1 MSNAGLNSRAG
12 IRSFTSN
19 QSVIFRRM
27 DSSILIIVLS
37 LSVLIS
43 YAFDLFSS
51 RFKTPSVLLL
61 LLLGM
66 LTRQATQYFDVQVPY
81 VNTILPTLGT
91 LGLILIVLEGGLD
104 LELHTDRLS
113 VLRRTLLASLLAIV
127 GGTLLMAG
135 MLYLLLNDS
144 FYHCL
149 IAALPFSII
158 SSTVTVQRVDQ
169 LSGGQREYAVYESAF
184 ASILGIMAFNFLL
197 LSRDSVLEA
206 VWLFTRDTL
215 FMALISLICCFL
227 LLYLIGR
234 INHRIKFLPI
244 ISVLF
249 LVYALAEINHLS
261 SLLLIL
267 IFGLFLNNTEL
278 FIRGRLS
285 LILKND
291 LFEKELDQLKNL
303 TAEGSFVVRTFFYLI
318 LGYAAIPQRIDRYRR
333 ADRECLICAHH
344 YCLALGNAPTN
355 LLGTLSPLLW
365 IAPRGLITILLYLNI
380 PEDLRLQGFRR
391 RYSPSG
397 QLSSFLSGC
406 HDGRHWEVNG
416 G

>member
-1 MSNAGLNSRAG
+1 
-12 IRSFTSN
+12 
-19 QSVIFRRM
+19 M

-66 LTRQATQYFDVQVPY
+66 LTRQGTQYADVQVPY
-81 VNTILPTLGT
+81 VNAILPTLGT

-104 LELHTDRLS
+104 LELHADRLS
-113 VLRRTLLASLLAIV
+113 VLRRTLLASLLSIM

-169 LSGGQREYAVYESAF
+169 LSANQKEYGVYESAF
-184 ASILGIMAFNFLL
+184 ASILGIMAYNFLL
-197 LSRDSVLEA
+197 LSRGSVLSA

-215 FMALISLICCFL
+215 LMALISLGCCFL

-249 LVYALAEINHLS
+249 LVYAIAEINHLS

-318 LGYAAIPQRIDRYRR
+318 LGYAVVP
-333 ADRECLICAHH
+333 
-344 YCLALGNAPTN
+344 GN
-355 LLGTLSPLLW
+355 LLDADALIVSALFMIVIIGWRWVTLRLTYWGTPGPLLW

-380 PEDLRLQGFRR
+380 PEDLRLQGFREGI
-391 RYSPSG
+391 PILLVT
-397 QLSSFLSGC
+397 LSYVVVMMGILGSRKMVS
-406 HDGRHWEVNG
+406 DA
-416 G
+416 

>member
-1 MSNAGLNSRAG
+1 
-12 IRSFTSN
+12 
-19 QSVIFRRM
+19 M

-37 LSVLIS
+37 LAVLIS

-66 LTRQATQYFDVQVPY
+66 ITRQVTEYFAVQVPY

-104 LELHTDRLS
+104 LELDTNRLS
-113 VLRRTLLASLLAIV
+113 ILRRTLVASLLGIV

-158 SSTVTVQRVDQ
+158 SSSLTAQIVTSLTD
-169 LSGGQREYAVYESAF
+169 GQREFAIYESAY

-197 LSRDSVLEA
+197 LSRDSVLGA
-206 VWLFTRDTL
+206 VLSFTRDTL
-215 FMALISLICCFL
+215 LMAVISLGCCFL

-267 IFGLFLNNTEL
+267 IFGLFLNNTDL
-278 FIRGRLS
+278 FIRGRMS
-285 LILKND
+285 RIFKND

-303 TAEGSFVVRTFFYLI
+303 TAEGAFVVRTFFYLI
-318 LGYAAIPQRIDRYRR
+318 FGYAAVPQDLVQTDALIVSGLFLVVIVAWRWVTLRLTYR
-333 ADRECLICAHH
+333 
-344 YCLALGNAPTN
+344 GPM
-355 LLGTLSPLLW
+355 GQLLW
-365 IAPRGLITILLYLNI
+365 IAPRGLITVLLYLNI
-380 PEDLRLQGFRR
+380 PEDLRLIGFREGI
-391 RYSPSG
+391 PMLVLV
-397 QLSSFLSGC
+397 LSSALVMVAVAGT
-406 HDGRHWEVNG
+406 GRKQMTADS
-416 G
+416 

>member
-1 MSNAGLNSRAG
+1 
-12 IRSFTSN
+12 
-19 QSVIFRRM
+19 M

-61 LLLGM
+61 LVLGM
-66 LTRQATQYFDVQVPY
+66 LTKQATDYAGVQVPY
-81 VNTILPTLGT
+81 VNAILPTLGT

-104 LELHTDRLS
+104 LELHADKLS
-113 VLRRTLLASLLAIV
+113 LIRRTLLASLLSIV
-127 GGTLLMAG
+127 GGTLIMAG
-135 MLYLLLNDS
+135 VLYLLLNDS

-158 SSTVTVQRVDQ
+158 SSTITVQTVAT
-169 LSGGQREYAVYESAF
+169 LSVGQREFATYESAY
-184 ASILGIMAFNFLL
+184 ASILGIMAYNFLL
-197 LSRDSVLEA
+197 LSRDSVLGA
-206 VWLFTRDTL
+206 VWSFTRDTL
-215 FMALISLICCFL
+215 VMALISLACCFL

-285 LILKND
+285 RVLKND

-303 TAEGSFVVRTFFYLI
+303 TAEGAFVVRTFFFLI
-318 LGYAAIPQRIDRYRR
+318 LGYAATPRDLVDVDALIVSVLFGILIITWRWITLRLTYR
-333 ADRECLICAHH
+333 
-344 YCLALGNAPTN
+344 GVS
-355 LLGTLSPLLW
+355 SPLLW

-380 PEDLRLQGFRR
+380 PEDLRLVGFREGIPILVVVLTSLVAMAGVLGSKR
-391 RYSPSG
+391 I
-397 QLSSFLSGC
+397 
-406 HDGRHWEVNG
+406 DNE
-416 G
+416 

>member
-1 MSNAGLNSRAG
+1 
-12 IRSFTSN
+12 
-19 QSVIFRRM
+19 M

-43 YAFDLFSS
+43 YGFDLFSS

-66 LTRQATQYFDVQVPY
+66 ITRQVTEYFAVQVPY
-81 VNTILPTLGT
+81 VDTILPTLGT
-91 LGLILIVLEGGLD
+91 LGLIMIVLEGGLD
-104 LELHTDRLS
+104 LELNIDRLS
-113 VLRRTLLASLLAIV
+113 IVRRTLLASLLGII
-127 GGTLLMAG
+127 GGTLLMAS

-158 SSTVTVQRVDQ
+158 SSSLTVQIVTSLTD
-169 LSGGQREYAVYESAF
+169 GQREFAVYESAY

-197 LSRDSVLEA
+197 LSRDSVLGA
-206 VWLFTRDTL
+206 VFSFTRDTL
-215 FMALISLICCFL
+215 VMAVISLVCCFL

-267 IFGLFLNNTEL
+267 IFGLFLNNTDL

-285 LILKND
+285 RIFKND

-303 TAEGSFVVRTFFYLI
+303 TAEGAFVVRTFFYLVF
-318 LGYAAIPQRIDRYRR
+318 GYSAVPQDLVQTDALIVSGLFLLVIVAWRWVTLRLTYRG
-333 ADRECLICAHH
+333 AM
-344 YCLALGNAPTN
+344 G
-355 LLGTLSPLLW
+355 PLLW
-365 IAPRGLITILLYLNI
+365 IAPRGLITVLLYLNI
-380 PEDLRLQGFRR
+380 PKDLRLIGFREGI
-391 RYSPSG
+391 PMLVLV
-397 QLSSFLSGC
+397 LSSALVMLAGT
-406 HDGRHWEVNG
+406 GRKQLISESSDL
-416 G
+416 

>member
-1 MSNAGLNSRAG
+1 
-12 IRSFTSN
+12 
-19 QSVIFRRM
+19 M

-66 LTRQATQYFDVQVPY
+66 ITRQVTEYFAVQVPY

-104 LELHTDRLS
+104 LELDTNRLS
-113 VLRRTLLASLLAIV
+113 ILRRTLLASLLGIV
-127 GGTLLMAG
+127 GGTLLMAS

-158 SSTVTVQRVDQ
+158 SSSLTAQIVTSLTDR
-169 LSGGQREYAVYESAF
+169 QREFAVYESAY

-197 LSRDSVLEA
+197 LSRDSVLGA
-206 VWLFTRDTL
+206 VFSFTRDTL
-215 FMALISLICCFL
+215 VMAVISLGCCFL

-267 IFGLFLNNTEL
+267 IFGLFLNNTDL

-285 LILKND
+285 RIFKND

-303 TAEGSFVVRTFFYLI
+303 TAEGAFVVRTFFYLI
-318 LGYAAIPQRIDRYRR
+318 FGYAAVPQDLVQTDALIVSGLFLVVIVAWRWVTLRLTYR
-333 ADRECLICAHH
+333 
-344 YCLALGNAPTN
+344 GPM
-355 LLGTLSPLLW
+355 GTLLW
-365 IAPRGLITILLYLNI
+365 IAPRGLITVLLYLNI
-380 PEDLRLQGFRR
+380 PEDLRLTGFREGI
-391 RYSPSG
+391 PMLVLV
-397 QLSSFLSGC
+397 LSSALVMVAGA
-406 HDGRHWEVNG
+406 GRKQMTTG
-416 G
+416 S

>member
-1 MSNAGLNSRAG
+1 
-12 IRSFTSN
+12 
-19 QSVIFRRM
+19 M

-37 LSVLIS
+37 LSVLVS

-51 RFKTPSVLLL
+51 RFKIPSTLLL
-61 LLLGM
+61 LMLGV
-66 LTRQATQYFDVQVPY
+66 LTRQATEYAGVQLPY
-81 VNTILPTLGT
+81 VSTILPTLGT

-104 LELHTDRLS
+104 LELHAEKLG
-113 VLRRTLLASLLAIV
+113 VLRRTLVASALSII
-127 GGTLLMAG
+127 GGTLLMA
-135 MLYLLLNDS
+135 LVFYLLLNDS

-158 SSTVTVQRVDQ
+158 SSAMSIPGASNLGD
-169 LSGGQREYAVYESAF
+169 GQQEFIIYESAF
-184 ASILGIMAFNFLL
+184 AGILGILAYNFLL
-197 LSRDSVLEA
+197 LSDESIFRA

-215 FMALISLICCFL
+215 IMALISLGCCFL

-249 LVYALAEINHLS
+249 LVYAVAEINHLS

-278 FIRGRLS
+278 FVRGRLG

-303 TAEGSFVVRTFFYLI
+303 TAEGAFVVRTFFFL
-318 LGYAAIPQRIDRYRR
+318 LFGYAAVPRELGD
-333 ADRECLICAHH
+333 ADALIVS
-344 YCLALGNAPTN
+344 ALLVVVIISWRWLT
-355 LLGTLSPLLW
+355 LLLTYSGSLKPLLW

-380 PEDLRLQGFRR
+380 PESLRLLGFREGI
-391 RYSPSG
+391 PM
-397 QLSSFLSGC
+397 LVVVMSSVVMMVGY
-406 HDGRHWEVNG
+406 RK
-416 G
+416 

>member
-1 MSNAGLNSRAG
+1 
-12 IRSFTSN
+12 
-19 QSVIFRRM
+19 M

-61 LLLGM
+61 LLLGI
-66 LTRQATQYFDVQVPY
+66 LTRQATAYFNVQVPY
-81 VNTILPTLGT
+81 INAILPTLGT
-91 LGLILIVLEGGLD
+91 LGLILIVLEGGLN
-104 LELHTDRLS
+104 LELHGDNLS
-113 VLRRTLLASLLAIV
+113 VLRRTLLASLLSIL
-127 GGTLLMAG
+127 GGTLLMAS

-158 SSTVTVQRVDQ
+158 SSTVTVQTVAN
-169 LSGGQREYAVYESAF
+169 LSSGQQTFAVYESAF
-184 ASILGIMAFNFLL
+184 ASILGIMAYNFLL
-197 LSRDSVLEA
+197 LSRNSVLGA
-206 VWLFTRDTL
+206 VWSFTRDTL
-215 FMALISLICCFL
+215 VMALISLGCCFL

-285 LILKND
+285 RILKND
-291 LFEKELDQLKNL
+291 LFEKELEQLKNL
-303 TAEGSFVVRTFFYLI
+303 TAEGAFVVRTFFFLI
-318 LGYAAIPQRIDRYRR
+318 LGYAAIPSTLIDMDALIVGALFVGVVVAWRWVVLQLTYR
-333 ADRECLICAHH
+333 
-344 YCLALGNAPTN
+344 GPS
-355 LLGTLSPLLW
+355 GPLLW
-365 IAPRGLITILLYLNI
+365 IAPRGLITVLLYLNI
-380 PEDLRLQGFRR
+380 PEDLRLLGFREGI
-391 RYSPSG
+391 PILVVV
-397 QLSSFLSGC
+397 LSSLVVMAG
-406 HDGRHWEVNG
+406 VLG
-416 G
+416 GKKIMNDE

>member
-1 MSNAGLNSRAG
+1 
-12 IRSFTSN
+12 
-19 QSVIFRRM
+19 M

-66 LTRQATQYFDVQVPY
+66 ITRQVTEYFAVQVPY

-104 LELHTDRLS
+104 LELHAERLS
-113 VLRRTLLASLLAIV
+113 MLRRTLLASLLGII
-127 GGTLLMAG
+127 GGTLLMAS

-149 IAALPFSII
+149 LAALPFSIV
-158 SSTVTVQRVDQ
+158 SSSLTAQIITSLTD
-169 LSGGQREYAVYESAF
+169 GQREFAVYESAY

-197 LSRDSVLEA
+197 LSRNSVLGA
-206 VWLFTRDTL
+206 VLSFTRDTL
-215 FMALISLICCFL
+215 VMAVISLGCCFL

-234 INHRIKFLPI
+234 VNHRIKFLPI

-267 IFGLFLNNTEL
+267 IFGLFLNNTDL

-285 LILKND
+285 RIFKND

-303 TAEGSFVVRTFFYLI
+303 TAEGAFVVRTFFYLI
-318 LGYAAIPQRIDRYRR
+318 FGYAAVPQDLVQTDALIVSGLFLLVIVAWRWVTLRLTYR
-333 ADRECLICAHH
+333 
-344 YCLALGNAPTN
+344 GPM
-355 LLGTLSPLLW
+355 GPLLW
-365 IAPRGLITILLYLNI
+365 IAPRGLITVLLYLNI
-380 PEDLRLQGFRR
+380 PEDLRLIGFREGI
-391 RYSPSG
+391 PMLLLV
-397 QLSSFLSGC
+397 LSSALVMVAGL
-406 HDGRHWEVNG
+406 GRKQLTTESSDQ
-416 G
+416 

>member
-1 MSNAGLNSRAG
+1 
-12 IRSFTSN
+12 
-19 QSVIFRRM
+19 M

-61 LLLGM
+61 VLLGII
-66 LTRQATQYFDVQVPY
+66 TRQATGYFNVQVPY

-104 LELHTDRLS
+104 LELHADRLS
-113 VLRRTLLASLLAIV
+113 VIRRTLLASLLSII

-149 IAALPFSII
+149 LAALPFSIM
-158 SSTVTVQRVDQ
+158 SSTVTVKTATN
-169 LSGGQREYAVYESAF
+169 LTEGQREFVVYESAYS
-184 ASILGIMAFNFLL
+184 SILGILAYNFLL
-197 LSRDSVLEA
+197 LSRGSVLGA
-206 VWLFTRDTL
+206 VWSFTRDTL
-215 FMALISLICCFL
+215 AMALISLGCCFL
-227 LLYLIGR
+227 LLYMIGR

-249 LVYALAEINHLS
+249 LVYAIAEINHLS

-285 LILKND
+285 QILKNE

-303 TAEGSFVVRTFFYLI
+303 TAEGAFVVRTFFFLL
-318 LGYAAIPQRIDRYRR
+318 LGYAAVPQNLIDIDALIVSALFILVIIGWRWVTLRLTYR
-333 ADRECLICAHH
+333 
-344 YCLALGNAPTN
+344 GPSN
-355 LLGTLSPLLW
+355 SLLW

-380 PEDLRLQGFRR
+380 PEDLRLLGFREGI
-391 RYSPSG
+391 PMLVVL
-397 QLSSFLSGC
+397 LSSLVAMVGLLRNNRMMN
-406 HDGRHWEVNG
+406 DE
-416 G
+416 

>member
-1 MSNAGLNSRAG
+1 
-12 IRSFTSN
+12 
-19 QSVIFRRM
+19 M

-37 LSVLIS
+37 LAVLIS

-51 RFKTPSVLLL
+51 RFKMPSVLLL
-61 LLLGM
+61 LLLGV
-66 LTRQATQYFDVQVPY
+66 LTKQATDYAGVQVPY

-104 LELHTDRLS
+104 LELHAEKLGI
-113 VLRRTLLASLLAIV
+113 LRRTLLASLLSIV

-135 MLYLLLNDS
+135 ILYTLLNDS

-149 IAALPFSII
+149 LAALPVSIV
-158 SSTVTVQRVDQ
+158 SS
-169 LSGGQREYAVYESAF
+169 AVAVPMLTNVSAQQQEFVVHESAF
-184 ASILGIMAFNFLL
+184 ASILGVMAYNFLL
-197 LSRDSVLEA
+197 LSRDSVLGA
-206 VWLFTRDTL
+206 VLSFTRDTL
-215 FMALISLICCFL
+215 VMALISAVCCFL

-291 LFEKELDQLKNL
+291 LFEKELEQLKNL
-303 TAEGSFVVRTFFYLI
+303 TAEGGFVVRTFFFL
-318 LGYAAIPQRIDRYRR
+318 LFGYAAVPRDLIDTDALIVSVLFIGTILSWRWLVLRITYRGS
-333 ADRECLICAHH
+333 A
-344 YCLALGNAPTN
+344 T
-355 LLGTLSPLLW
+355 PLLW
-365 IAPRGLITILLYLNI
+365 IAPRGLITILLYLNT
-380 PEDLRLQGFRR
+380 PTELRLLGFREGI
-391 RYSPSG
+391 PMLVVI
-397 QLSSFLSGC
+397 LSSL
-406 HDGRHWEVNG
+406 VMMG
-416 G
+416 GVVGKKKIERLND

>member
-1 MSNAGLNSRAG
+1 
-12 IRSFTSN
+12 
-19 QSVIFRRM
+19 M

-66 LTRQATQYFDVQVPY
+66 ITRQATAYFDVQVPY
-81 VNTILPTLGT
+81 INTILPTLGT

-104 LELHTDRLS
+104 LELDADRLS
-113 VLRRTLLASLLAIV
+113 ILRRTLLASLLAII
-127 GGTLLMAG
+127 GGTLLMAS

-149 IAALPFSII
+149 LAALPFSII
-158 SSTVTVQRVDQ
+158 SSTMTVQIATN
-169 LSGGQREYAVYESAF
+169 LSDGQREFAIHESAY

-197 LSRDSVLEA
+197 LSRDSVFGA
-206 VWLFTRDTL
+206 VLSFTRDTL
-215 FMALISLICCFL
+215 VMAVISLGCCFL

-267 IFGLFLNNTEL
+267 IFGLFLNNTDL

-285 LILKND
+285 RFFKND

-303 TAEGSFVVRTFFYLI
+303 TAEGAFVVRTFFYLI
-318 LGYAAIPQRIDRYRR
+318 FGYAAVPGELVQTDALIVSVLFVVVIVAWRWVTLRLTYR
-333 ADRECLICAHH
+333 
-344 YCLALGNAPTN
+344 GP
-355 LLGTLSPLLW
+355 LSPLLW
-365 IAPRGLITILLYLNI
+365 IAPRGLITVLLYLNI
-380 PEDLRLQGFRR
+380 PEDLRLVGFRDGI
-391 RYSPSG
+391 PMLVLV
-397 QLSSFLSGC
+397 LSSML
-406 HDGRHWEVNG
+406 VMVG
-416 G
+416 GMRSKRAVTGLPER

>member
-1 MSNAGLNSRAG
+1 
-12 IRSFTSN
+12 
-19 QSVIFRRM
+19 M

-61 LLLGM
+61 LLLGI
-66 LTRQATQYFDVQVPY
+66 LTKQATAYFNVQVPY

-91 LGLILIVLEGGLD
+91 LGLILIVLEGGLN
-104 LELHTDRLS
+104 LELHADNLS
-113 VLRRTLLASLLAIV
+113 VLRRTLLASLLSIV
-127 GGTLLMAG
+127 GVTLIMAS

-149 IAALPFSII
+149 ISALPFSII
-158 SSTVTVQRVDQ
+158 SSTVTIQTVAN
-169 LSGGQREYAVYESAF
+169 LSDGQQVFAVYETAF
-184 ASILGIMAFNFLL
+184 AGILGVMAYNFLL
-197 LSRDSVLEA
+197 LSRDSVFGA

-215 FMALISLICCFL
+215 TMALISLGCCFL

-285 LILKND
+285 RILKND

-303 TAEGSFVVRTFFYLI
+303 TAEGAFVVRTFFFLI
-318 LGYAAIPQRIDRYRR
+318 LGYAAVPSTLLDTDALIVSGLFIIVIIAWRWVVLRLTYRGPSR
-333 ADRECLICAHH
+333 
-344 YCLALGNAPTN
+344 
-355 LLGTLSPLLW
+355 PLLW
-365 IAPRGLITILLYLNI
+365 VAPRGLITILLYLNI
-380 PEDLRLQGFRR
+380 PEDLRLLGFREGI
-391 RYSPSG
+391 PMLVVV
-397 QLSSFLSGC
+397 LSSVVVMAGVL
-406 HDGRHWEVNG
+406 G
-416 G
+416 GKRIMNDE

>member
-1 MSNAGLNSRAG
+1 
-12 IRSFTSN
+12 
-19 QSVIFRRM
+19 M

-61 LLLGM
+61 LLLGI
-66 LTRQATQYFDVQVPY
+66 LTRQATEYFDVQVPY
-81 VNTILPTLGT
+81 VNAILPTLGT

-104 LELHTDRLS
+104 LELHIDRLS
-113 VLRRTLLASLLAIV
+113 VFRRTLLASLLTIV

-158 SSTVTVQRVDQ
+158 SSTVTVQSVSQ

-184 ASILGIMAFNFLL
+184 ASILGIMAYNFLL
-197 LSRDSVLEA
+197 LSRESVLGA
-206 VWLFTRDTL
+206 VWSFARDTL
-215 FMALISLICCFL
+215 IMALISLACCFL

-278 FIRGRLS
+278 FVRGRLS

-303 TAEGSFVVRTFFYLI
+303 TAEGSFVVRTFFFLT
-318 LGYAAIPQRIDRYRR
+318 LGYSAVPSELMDTDA
-333 ADRECLICAHH
+333 LIVSALFIIII
-344 YCLALGNAPTN
+344 LAWRWV
-355 LLGTLSPLLW
+355 TLRLTYWGSSSPLLW

-380 PEDLRLQGFRR
+380 PQDLRLQGFREGI
-391 RYSPSG
+391 PILVVV
-397 QLSSFLSGC
+397 LSSLVVMPGVIG
-406 HDGRHWEVNG
+406 HKPVKEDG
-416 G
+416 

>member
-1 MSNAGLNSRAG
+1 
-12 IRSFTSN
+12 
-19 QSVIFRRM
+19 M

-43 YAFDLFSS
+43 YGFDLFSS

-66 LTRQATQYFDVQVPY
+66 LTRQATQYFDVQVLY
-81 VNTILPTLGT
+81 VNAILPTLGT

-184 ASILGIMAFNFLL
+184 ASILGIMAYNFLL
-197 LSRDSVLEA
+197 LSRDSVLSA
-206 VWLFTRDTL
+206 VWLFARDTF
-215 FMALISLICCFL
+215 FMAIISLICCFL

-318 LGYAAIPQRIDRYRR
+318 LGYVAIPQELID
-333 ADRECLICAHH
+333 ADALIVS
-344 YCLALGNAPTN
+344 ALFVLIIIGWRWVT
-355 LLGTLSPLLW
+355 LRLTYWGTSGALLW
-365 IAPRGLITILLYLNI
+365 VAPRGLITILLYLNI
-380 PEDLRLQGFRR
+380 PEDLRLQGFREGIPLLVVVFLYLVVMTGVMGR
-391 RYSPSG
+391 RKVK
-397 QLSSFLSGC
+397 
-406 HDGRHWEVNG
+406 E
-416 G
+416 

>member
-1 MSNAGLNSRAG
+1 
-12 IRSFTSN
+12 
-19 QSVIFRRM
+19 M

-66 LTRQATQYFDVQVPY
+66 LTKQATQYFDVQVPY
-81 VNTILPTLGT
+81 VTTILPTLGT
-91 LGLILIVLEGGLD
+91 LGLILLVLEGGLD

-113 VLRRTLLASLLAIV
+113 VLRRTSMASLLAIV

-158 SSTVTVQRVDQ
+158 SSSVTVQRLDQ
-169 LSGGQREYAVYESAF
+169 LSGMQREYAVYESAF

-197 LSRDSVLEA
+197 LSRGSALEA
-206 VWLFTRDTL
+206 IWLFARDTL
-215 FMALISLICCFL
+215 FMALISLICCFG

-318 LGYAAIPQRIDRYRR
+318 LGYAAIPSELVDTDAMIVS
-333 ADRECLICAHH
+333 
-344 YCLALGNAPTN
+344 ALFMVIIIAWRWV
-355 LLGTLSPLLW
+355 TLRLTYWGVSSPLLW

-380 PEDLRLQGFRR
+380 PEDLRLQGFREGI
-391 RYSPSG
+391 PMVVIT
-397 QLSSFLSGC
+397 LSYLVVMTGILGSKPVG
-406 HDGRHWEVNG
+406 NG
-416 G
+416 E

>member
-1 MSNAGLNSRAG
+1 
-12 IRSFTSN
+12 
-19 QSVIFRRM
+19 M

-66 LTRQATQYFDVQVPY
+66 LTRQATEYFKVQVPY

-113 VLRRTLLASLLAIV
+113 SIRRTLLSSLMAII
-127 GGTLLMAG
+127 GGTLIMAG

-149 IAALPFSII
+149 IAALPFSIV
-158 SSTVTVQRVDQ
+158 SSSVTVQSVTN
-169 LSGGQREYAVYESAF
+169 LTGGQREFAVYESAY
-184 ASILGIMAFNFLL
+184 ASILGIMAYNFLL
-197 LSRDSVLEA
+197 LSRGSVLGA
-206 VWLFTRDTL
+206 IWSFTRDTL
-215 FMALISLICCFL
+215 AMAIISLGCCFL

-249 LVYALAEINHLS
+249 LVYALAEINHMS

-267 IFGLFLNNTEL
+267 IFGLFLNNTDL

-285 LILKND
+285 QILKND

-303 TAEGSFVVRTFFYLI
+303 TAEGAFVVRTFFYLI
-318 LGYAAIPQRIDRYRR
+318 LGYAAVPHDLVEMD
-333 ADRECLICAHH
+333 ALIVSV
-344 YCLALGNAPTN
+344 LFVVVIFFWRWV
-355 LLGTLSPLLW
+355 TLRLTYSGPLIPLLW

-380 PEDLRLQGFRR
+380 PEDLRLVGFREGI
-391 RYSPSG
+391 PTLVVV
-397 QLSSFLSGC
+397 LSSVATMVGLLRNQSV
-406 HDGRHWEVNG
+406 RNVE
-416 G
+416 

>member
-1 MSNAGLNSRAG
+1 
-12 IRSFTSN
+12 
-19 QSVIFRRM
+19 M

-37 LSVLIS
+37 LAVLIS
-43 YAFDLFSS
+43 YGFDLFSS
-51 RFKTPSVLLL
+51 RFKIPSVLLL
-61 LLLGM
+61 LALGM
-66 LTRQATQYFDVQVPY
+66 LTRQATGYFNVQVPY
-81 VNTILPTLGT
+81 LDTILPTLGT

-104 LELHTDRLS
+104 LELHAERLS
-113 VLRRTLLASLLAIV
+113 VLRRTLLASLLSIV

-135 MLYLLLNDS
+135 ILYLLLNDT

-158 SSTVTVQRVDQ
+158 SSAVTNVSVTN
-169 LSGGQREYAVYESAF
+169 LSNQQQEFVVYESAF
-184 ASILGIMAFNFLL
+184 ASILGIMAYNFLL
-197 LSRDSVLEA
+197 LSQESVLGA
-206 VWLFTRDTL
+206 VFVFARDTL
-215 FMALISLICCFL
+215 AMALISLACCFL

-285 LILKND
+285 RILKND

-303 TAEGSFVVRTFFYLI
+303 TAEGAFVVRTFFFLI
-318 LGYAAIPQRIDRYRR
+318 FGYVAIPHELIDADALIVSAVFVVVIIAWRWLVLRVTYR
-333 ADRECLICAHH
+333 
-344 YCLALGNAPTN
+344 GPST
-355 LLGTLSPLLW
+355 SLLW

-380 PEDLRLQGFRR
+380 PENLRLLGFREGIPMLVVVLTSLVMVAGVVR
-391 RYSPSG
+391 KK
-397 QLSSFLSGC
+397 
-406 HDGRHWEVNG
+406 
-416 G
+416 

>member
-1 MSNAGLNSRAG
+1 
-12 IRSFTSN
+12 
-19 QSVIFRRM
+19 M

-61 LLLGM
+61 LLLGI
-66 LTRQATQYFDVQVPY
+66 LTRQVTEYADVQVPY
-81 VNTILPTLGT
+81 VNAILPTLGT

-104 LELHTDRLS
+104 LELHIDRLS
-113 VLRRTLLASLLAIV
+113 VLRRTLLASLLAIL

-149 IAALPFSII
+149 IAALPFSIV
-158 SSTVTVQRVDQ
+158 SSTVTIQTIGQ

-184 ASILGIMAFNFLL
+184 ASILGIMAYNFLL
-197 LSRDSVLEA
+197 LSRDSVLGA
-206 VWLFTRDTL
+206 VWSFTRDTL
-215 FMALISLICCFL
+215 VMALISLACCFL

-303 TAEGSFVVRTFFYLI
+303 TAEGSFVVRTFFFLI
-318 LGYAAIPQRIDRYRR
+318 LGYAAVPRELIDVD
-333 ADRECLICAHH
+333 ALIVSGLFVIII
-344 YCLALGNAPTN
+344 LAWRWV
-355 LLGTLSPLLW
+355 TLRLTFRGVPGPLLW

-380 PEDLRLQGFRR
+380 PEDLRLQGFRQGI
-391 RYSPSG
+391 PILVVV
-397 QLSSFLSGC
+397 LSSIVVMSSML
-406 HDGRHWEVNG
+406 GRKGVVNEA
-416 G
+416 

>member
-1 MSNAGLNSRAG
+1 
-12 IRSFTSN
+12 
-19 QSVIFRRM
+19 M

-66 LTRQATQYFDVQVPY
+66 ITRQVTEYFAVQVPY
-81 VNTILPTLGT
+81 GNTMLPTLGT

-104 LELHTDRLS
+104 LELDSDRLS
-113 VLRRTLLASLLAIV
+113 ILRRTLLASLLGII

-158 SSTVTVQRVDQ
+158 SSSLTAQIITSLTD
-169 LSGGQREYAVYESAF
+169 GQREFAVYESAY

-197 LSRDSVLEA
+197 LSRDSVFGA
-206 VWLFTRDTL
+206 VLSFTRDTL
-215 FMALISLICCFL
+215 VMAVISLGCCFL

-267 IFGLFLNNTEL
+267 IFGLFLNNTDL
-278 FIRGRLS
+278 FIRGRLAR
-285 LILKND
+285 IFKND

-303 TAEGSFVVRTFFYLI
+303 TAEGAFVVRTFFYLI
-318 LGYAAIPQRIDRYRR
+318 FGYAAVPQDLVQTDALIVSGLFLVVIVAWRWVTLRLTYR
-333 ADRECLICAHH
+333 
-344 YCLALGNAPTN
+344 GQM
-355 LLGTLSPLLW
+355 GPLLW
-365 IAPRGLITILLYLNI
+365 IAPRGLITVLLYLNI
-380 PEDLRLQGFRR
+380 PEDLRLIGFREGIPMLVLVL
-391 RYSPSG
+391 SAALVMVAGSG
-397 QLSSFLSGC
+397 RKQLTAGS
-406 HDGRHWEVNG
+406 
-416 G
+416 